1 MSQLNPIPSITR
13 FISRPVT
20 KPLHTLAELDA
31 LTPAN
36 IADVANVADP
46 LVRNELITHNYWRI
60 ANRFYD
66 RFGKANLVWPTFG
79 SWASTQAGQQMRL
92 GVAAPIRLITAGA
105 STHVTDL
112 LGQGNQLIF
121 HDIGPPFDRFLNF
134 LDATPEADLRA
145 LIGSPDLT
153 DQLAVILS
161 LDPRDFDASPTGE
174 WLMVLAFEQ
183 YLRALYETDDDARA
197 ERFFVANSC
206 VGLQE
211 QTRVDASLDALLD
224 LKDINEDLSPWMS
237 LLRPVVHVGTKVV
250 EWAWPTVS
258 VVFGAEG
265 PVLERRLA
273 NFKRVIKAIVVDGRL
288 TQVVGTQIFLE
299 LDLGENHFDLGH
311 DLNDGPFAR
320 GLETISLTAADF
332 QRSFDLV
339 AVWDRTPDSTHA
351 TAAADWSDLS
361 DRMNFILDLFRMYQ
375 CDERLTAHPLAAP

>member
-1 MSQLNPIPSITR
+1 VSLRNPIPNITR
-13 FISRPVT
+13 CISRPVT
-20 KPLHTLAELDA
+20 IPLHSLAELDA

-36 IADVANVADP
+36 IEDVADVVDP

-66 RFGKANLVWPTFG
+66 RYGTANLVWPTFG

-92 GVAAPIRLITAGA
+92 GVAAPIRLVTAGA
-105 STHVTDL
+105 STRVTEL

-121 HDIGPPFDRFLNF
+121 RDIAPPFDRFLNF
-134 LDATPEADLRA
+134 LDATPEPDVLA
-145 LIGSPDLT
+145 LIASPTLT
-153 DQLAVILS
+153 DDLAVLLS
-161 LDPRDFDASPTGE
+161 LNPQDFEASPTGE

-197 ERFFVANSC
+197 ERFFVANAC

-211 QTRVDASLDALLD
+211 QTRVDSSLDALLD
-224 LKDINEDLSPWMS
+224 LKDLNRELKPWMK
-237 LLRPVVHVGTKVV
+237 LLRPVLQVGTNVV
-250 EWAWPTVS
+250 DWAWPTVS
-258 VVFGAEG
+258 VVFGDEG
-265 PVLERRLA
+265 PALERRLT
-273 NFKRVIKAIVVDGRL
+273 NFKRLLSAIVLDGRV
-288 TQVVGTQIFLE
+288 TQVVGTQVFFE
-299 LDLGENHFDLGH
+299 LDLGENHFDLGD
-311 DLNDGPFAR
+311 DLRDGPFAR

-361 DRMNFILDLFRMYQ
+361 DRMNFILDLFRSYQ
-375 CDERLTAHPLAAP
+375 ADERLTTHPLAGL